1 MRIAVFGSDRRVGLV
16 REKEIVDVNRAY
28 AKFLA
33 ETGVRRWMPWSQ
45 AHVPVT
51 LSEFIIEGDHALGC
65 VQQAVAYLDTEAQDD
80 TGPDGEPVR
89 FVLDAVRLH
98 PPVAAADAR
107 LMMCFA
113 NFADHVRDHRRHR
126 FGETPTLEEVVRAA
140 RASGPAHFLKHIRTI
155 VGPDD
160 PVRHPARTE
169 RFDYEGEVA
178 IVLGRSG
185 RDVSAAELPGLI
197 WGYVLVNDWSVRDY
211 ANSARDFGYTKNFDT
226 AASLGPWISV
236 GEIPDAQDVPFS
248 TAVNGA
254 VRQRGNTSDMIFGFG
269 ELVEYLSRDLT
280 LQPGDMISSGT
291 PSGTA
296 HDSSPLGPDGR
307 AVPDLFLQPGDEVE
321 VASPAIGCLRNVVV
335 KA

>member
-1 MRIAVFGSDRRVGLV
+1 MRIAVFGPDRRVGLV
-16 REKEIVDVNRAY
+16 REREIIDVNRAY

-33 ETGVRRWMPWSQ
+33 ETGVRRWMAWSQ
-45 AHVPVT
+45 ARVPAT
-51 LSEFIIEGDHALGC
+51 LGEFIVEGDQALEC
-65 VQQAVAYLDTEAQDD
+65 VNQAVAYLDTEAQDG
-80 TGPDGEPVR
+80 TGPDGAPVR
-89 FVLDAVRLH
+89 FALGAVRLH
-98 PPVAAADAR
+98 PPVAAPDSR

-126 FGETPTLEEVVRAA
+126 SGETVTLEEVVRAA
-140 RASGPAHFLKHIRTI
+140 RASGPAHFLKHVRTI

-185 RDVSAAELPGLI
+185 RDVPAAKLPGLI
-197 WGYVLVNDWSVRDY
+197 WGYALMNDWSVRDY

-226 AASLGPWISV
+226 AASLGPWICV

-248 TAVNGA
+248 TAVNDV

-296 HDSSPLGPDGR
+296 HDSSPLGTDGR

-321 VASPAIGCLRNVVV
+321 VSSPVIGSLRNIVV

>member
-16 REKEIVDVNRAY
+16 REREIIDVNEAY

-33 ETGVRRWMPWSQ
+33 ETGVPRWLAWSH
-45 AHVPVT
+45 AHVPAS
-51 LSEFIIEGDHALGC
+51 LHEFIREGSRALDC
-65 VQQAVAYLDTEAQDD
+65 VQQAVDYLDTEAQDY
-80 TGPDGEPVR
+80 TGPAGVPVR
-89 FVLDAVRLH
+89 YALDAVRLH
-98 PPVAAADAR
+98 PPVAAPDAR
-107 LMMCFA
+107 FMMCFA

-126 FGETPTLEEVVRAA
+126 FGESLSIEEVTAGVR
-140 RASGPAHFLKHIRTI
+140 STGPAHFLKHVRTI

-160 PVRHPARTE
+160 DVRRPARTE

-178 IVLGRSG
+178 VVLGRSG
-185 RDVSAAELPGLI
+185 RDVSVPDLADLV

-236 GEIPDAQDVPFS
+236 GEIPDPQDVPFS
-248 TAVNGA
+248 TTVNGA
-254 VRQRGNTSDMIFGFG
+254 ERQRGNTKDMIFGFA
-269 ELVEYLSRDLT
+269 EMAEYLSRDLT

-296 HDSSPLGPDGR
+296 HDSSPLGSDGR
-307 AVPDLFLQPGDEVE
+307 ALPELFLQPGDEVE
-321 VASPAIGCLRNVVV
+321 VASPAIGSLRNVVV